1 VPTRYEV
8 VSAGMDMTYGFLND
22 LHGKEFASNA
32 VCRIEHT
39 WREEK

>member
-1 VPTRYEV
+1 VI
-8 VSAGMDMTYGFLND
+8 

-39 WREEK
+39 WREEKENNPFCEPQNNGLAKRFEL